1 MPNLSL
7 WALNHQALVRYLIIM
22 LMLAGIYSYS
32 HLGQLE
38 NPDFTI
44 KMMVVRATWQGA
56 TAHEMEQQVIDKIE
70 KKLQETPWL
79 HALRS
84 YSKPEEGVIF
94 VELKDYTNPKDVPDT
109 WYQVRKKVADIW
121 GTLPS
126 GVGGPY
132 FDDEFGD
139 TYGAVFAF
147 TGDGFDY
154 AELKDYVNKV
164 RQNLLQID
172 SVSKVNLV
180 GEQAEKVYIELS
192 HSKLAALG
200 MSPTVI
206 ISTLQAQNAITPAG
220 SVSTA
225 SDKVYL
231 RVSGDFDSVDN
242 IRKIDIQA
250 NGNHFKLG
258 DIAHVYRGFIDPSVY
273 KMRYMGK
280 EAIGLA
286 VSMRKGGDVLVL
298 GKELETTM
306 ERVKADLPVGIE
318 VHQVSDQPHVV
329 KFAIKSF
336 VKVLAEAII
345 IVLIVSFL
353 SLGLR
358 TGLVVALSIPL
369 VLAITFI
376 FMMFF
381 HIDLQ
386 RISLGALIIA
396 LGLLVDDAMIAVE
409 MMALKLEQGWDK
421 VRAATFAYTSTAFPM
436 LAGTLISAAA
446 FLPVGIAKSAAGE
459 YVFSMFAVV
468 IIALLVSWVVA
479 VVFIPY
485 LGFIL
490 LRAPTK
496 PEEEHPDVYQKRFY
510 RIFRSMVTFCVR
522 YRKSVMLITLL
533 AFFGSVYGFRFVEQQ
548 FFPSSDRPELLVDL
562 RLSEGSSFE
571 ATQHEILKM
580 EELLKT
586 DSNIVNYVSYVGG
599 GSPRF
604 YLSLNPELLNT
615 NFGQMVLM
623 TKDQVA
629 REVVLKRLNEA
640 LAKDFPSVRGRV
652 SRLENGPPVGYPV
665 QFRIQGDDTEKLRE
679 IGEQVA
685 TIMRKNPNTREVHLD
700 WNEKIKTVKLQVDQ
714 DKARSLN
721 ISSQTLA
728 QNLNM
733 FISGAPITEFR
744 EQDELIQVVGRAVPE
759 ERSQLG
765 ALPLLNIHLDNGKV
779 VPLSQLV
786 QVQQGFEDG
795 IIWRR
800 NRVPTIT
807 VRADI
812 ADNVQAPDVT
822 MQINPEL
829 DAIRAKLPIGYHID
843 IGGALEESAKSQ
855 KPIGDVVPIML
866 VTILTILMIQLHSMQ
881 RAILVLLT
889 APLGLIGMT
898 IFLIL
903 LQRPFGFVAMLGAIS
918 LAGMIMRNSV
928 ILVDQIEQDKE
939 AGLPLWHAIIESTVR
954 RFRPI
959 MLTAAAAILSMI
971 PLSENVFWGP
981 MAVAI
986 MGGLL
991 VATVLTL
998 FFLPAL
1004 YAAWFRVKEEPMPQ
1018 A

>member
-1 MPNLSL
+1 
-7 WALNHQALVRYLIIM
+7 
-22 LMLAGIYSYS
+22 
-32 HLGQLE
+32 
-38 NPDFTI
+38 
-44 KMMVVRATWQGA
+44 
-56 TAHEMEQQVIDKIE
+56 
-70 KKLQETPWL
+70 
-79 HALRS
+79 
-84 YSKPEEGVIF
+84 
-94 VELKDYTNPKDVPDT
+94 
-109 WYQVRKKVADIW
+109 
-121 GTLPS
+121 
-126 GVGGPY
+126 
-132 FDDEFGD
+132 
-139 TYGAVFAF
+139 
-147 TGDGFDY
+147 
-154 AELKDYVNKV
+154 
-164 RQNLLQID
+164 
-172 SVSKVNLV
+172 
-180 GEQAEKVYIELS
+180 
-192 HSKLAALG
+192 
-200 MSPTVI
+200 
-206 ISTLQAQNAITPAG
+206 
-220 SVSTA
+220 
-225 SDKVYL
+225 
-231 RVSGDFDSVDN
+231 
-242 IRKIDIQA
+242 
-250 NGNHFKLG
+250 
-258 DIAHVYRGFIDPSVY
+258 
-273 KMRYMGK
+273 
-280 EAIGLA
+280 
-286 VSMRKGGDVLVL
+286 
-298 GKELETTM
+298 
-306 ERVKADLPVGIE
+306 
-318 VHQVSDQPHVV
+318 
-329 KFAIKSF
+329 
-336 VKVLAEAII
+336 
-345 IVLIVSFL
+345 
-353 SLGLR
+353 
-358 TGLVVALSIPL
+358 
-369 VLAITFI
+369 
-376 FMMFF
+376 
-381 HIDLQ
+381 
-386 RISLGALIIA
+386 
-396 LGLLVDDAMIAVE
+396 
-409 MMALKLEQGWDK
+409 
-421 VRAATFAYTSTAFPM
+421 
-436 LAGTLISAAA
+436 
-446 FLPVGIAKSAAGE
+446 
-459 YVFSMFAVV
+459 
-468 IIALLVSWVVA
+468 
-479 VVFIPY
+479 
-485 LGFIL
+485 
-490 LRAPTK
+490 
-496 PEEEHPDVYQKRFY
+496 
-510 RIFRSMVTFCVR
+510 
-522 YRKSVMLITLL
+522 
-533 AFFGSVYGFRFVEQQ
+533 
-548 FFPSSDRPELLVDL
+548 
-562 RLSEGSSFE
+562 
-571 ATQHEILKM
+571 M

-586 DSNIVNYVSYVGG
+586 DTNIVNYVSYVGG

-721 ISSQTLA
+721 ISSQTLS

-733 FISGAPITEFR
+733 FISGAAITEFR

>member
-1 MPNLSL
+1 
-7 WALNHQALVRYLIIM
+7 
-22 LMLAGIYSYS
+22 
-32 HLGQLE
+32 
-38 NPDFTI
+38 
-44 KMMVVRATWQGA
+44 
-56 TAHEMEQQVIDKIE
+56 
-70 KKLQETPWL
+70 
-79 HALRS
+79 
-84 YSKPEEGVIF
+84 
-94 VELKDYTNPKDVPDT
+94 
-109 WYQVRKKVADIW
+109 
-121 GTLPS
+121 
-126 GVGGPY
+126 
-132 FDDEFGD
+132 
-139 TYGAVFAF
+139 
-147 TGDGFDY
+147 
-154 AELKDYVNKV
+154 
-164 RQNLLQID
+164 
-172 SVSKVNLV
+172 
-180 GEQAEKVYIELS
+180 
-192 HSKLAALG
+192 
-200 MSPTVI
+200 
-206 ISTLQAQNAITPAG
+206 
-220 SVSTA
+220 
-225 SDKVYL
+225 
-231 RVSGDFDSVDN
+231 
-242 IRKIDIQA
+242 
-250 NGNHFKLG
+250 
-258 DIAHVYRGFIDPSVY
+258 
-273 KMRYMGK
+273 
-280 EAIGLA
+280 
-286 VSMRKGGDVLVL
+286 
-298 GKELETTM
+298 
-306 ERVKADLPVGIE
+306 
-318 VHQVSDQPHVV
+318 
-329 KFAIKSF
+329 
-336 VKVLAEAII
+336 
-345 IVLIVSFL
+345 
-353 SLGLR
+353 
-358 TGLVVALSIPL
+358 
-369 VLAITFI
+369 
-376 FMMFF
+376 
-381 HIDLQ
+381 
-386 RISLGALIIA
+386 
-396 LGLLVDDAMIAVE
+396 
-409 MMALKLEQGWDK
+409 
-421 VRAATFAYTSTAFPM
+421 
-436 LAGTLISAAA
+436 
-446 FLPVGIAKSAAGE
+446 
-459 YVFSMFAVV
+459 
-468 IIALLVSWVVA
+468 
-479 VVFIPY
+479 
-485 LGFIL
+485 
-490 LRAPTK
+490 
-496 PEEEHPDVYQKRFY
+496 
-510 RIFRSMVTFCVR
+510 
-522 YRKSVMLITLL
+522 
-533 AFFGSVYGFRFVEQQ
+533 
-548 FFPSSDRPELLVDL
+548 
-562 RLSEGSSFE
+562 
-571 ATQHEILKM
+571 
-580 EELLKT
+580 
-586 DSNIVNYVSYVGG
+586 
-599 GSPRF
+599 
-604 YLSLNPELLNT
+604 
-615 NFGQMVLM
+615 M